1 MDSGPPSPDRP
12 GPPQPDDAPASPT
25 PSGPQAPPTAAPQAP
40 PAPGPESPPGYQG
53 PVPPGG
59 WQQPVAQPTA
69 WAGAPLSGW
78 WSRVAAQLIDALILT
93 VPVIVLTIV
102 VVAIAAGSEV
112 GAVVTGII
120 VFLAYV
126 VAAIFYAP
134 VLMKRPGPHNGQT
147 WGKQAMSI
155 TVVRDTG
162 EQIGLGYGFL
172 REIVIKQLLFGFVG
186 GFFFSIP
193 TIINYLWP
201 LWDDQNRAL
210 HDMLAKSHVIK
221 R

>member
-1 MDSGPPSPDRP
+1 VPGGTPPM
-12 GPPQPDDAPASPT
+12 APA
-25 PSGPQAPPTAAPQAP
+25 A
-40 PAPGPESPPGYQG
+40 PAPGPEAPPGYSG

-59 WQQPVAQPTA
+59 WQQPVGQPVSWT
-69 WAGAPLSGW
+69 GALHGRPLSGW
-78 WSRVAAQLIDALILT
+78 WPRVAAQLIDWLILT
-93 VPVIVLTIV
+93 IPVIVLTIV
-102 VVAIAAGSEV
+102 IVAVAAGSEV

-120 VFLAYV
+120 AFLAYV
-126 VAAIFYAP
+126 VMVLFYAP

-155 TVVRDTG
+155 TVVRDTN
-162 EQIGLGYGFL
+162 EEIGLGYGFL

-193 TIINYLWP
+193 TIVNYLWP

-210 HDMLAKSHVIK
+210 HDMLAKSHVV
-221 R
+221 RTDA